1 MKDSNLSMFD
11 VFKSNYFTK
20 MPFPTLTVQDCYQ
33 EHGSKTSFSLFWI
46 VVKQFRNFCYERI
59 CTYFNIAFWI
69 SYFSLKYVFKARFS
83 EGVEITECI
92 PIKFPVF
99 SDFVKKEE

>member
-1 MKDSNLSMFD
+1 MMDSNLSMFD
-11 VFKSNYFTK
+11 VFKNNYFTK

-33 EHGSKTSFSLFWI
+33 EHGSKTSFSLFWM

-69 SYFSLKYVFKARFS
+69 SYFSLKYVFKTRFS
-83 EGVEITECI
+83 EGVKITECI